1 MKNNPYTS
9 PIVTEQTMNNHNKE
23 MISASQHEEI
33 RDRSRP
39 LNINQVAMVRHNS
52 SFMLKDYSNNNDA
65 RDHVMQDDSFVGGR
79 GDN

>member
-1 MKNNPYTS
+1 
-9 PIVTEQTMNNHNKE
+9 

-33 RDRSRP
+33 KDKSRP

-52 SFMLKDYSNNNDA
+52 SFMLKDYSNNNDG